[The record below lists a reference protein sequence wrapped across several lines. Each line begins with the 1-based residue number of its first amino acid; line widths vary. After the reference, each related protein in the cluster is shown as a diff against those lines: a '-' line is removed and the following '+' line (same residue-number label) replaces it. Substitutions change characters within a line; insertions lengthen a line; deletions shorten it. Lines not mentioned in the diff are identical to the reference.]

1 MSEILNLFNMTAQ
14 QVHTMT
20 KENSVAESPIF
31 IGGATI
37 IPISKISCGFAA
49 GGSEMAA
56 KKNGKLSAGAGAKV
70 TKTPLSFLAIIDGNL
85 QVLYVNEETAKKKG
99 IIDALK
105 PMIQA
110 IKDKAAAK
118 KAEKE
123 AAKAEET
130 AK

>member
-14 QVHTMT
+14 QVHTMA
-20 KENSVAESPIF
+20 KENSVTESPIF

-85 QVLYVNEETAKKKG
+85 QVLYVNEETAKEDACKIEHDLSAETFKMIEEYWKK
-99 IIDALK
+99 INT
-105 PMIQA
+105 
-110 IKDKAAAK
+110 KD
-118 KAEKE
+118 
-123 AAKAEET
+123 
-130 AK
+130 